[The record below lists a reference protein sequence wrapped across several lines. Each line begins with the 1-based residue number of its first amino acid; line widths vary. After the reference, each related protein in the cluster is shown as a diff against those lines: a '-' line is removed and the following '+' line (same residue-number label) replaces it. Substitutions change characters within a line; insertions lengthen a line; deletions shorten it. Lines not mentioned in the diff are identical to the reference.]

1 MSAVNSTSIW
11 APRRRRAISLTA
23 LIDVVFILLLFFML
37 TSTFTHWKAIELE
50 APQASVQLNSPSEV
64 ELLRLGSNGALA
76 FHATDIRLASVDEL
90 NSALFEQ
97 VPHDRAVVVL
107 PDAEVNVQQIVST
120 IEALQATGW
129 SKVSLGDVQHNGLD
143 SSVRAK

>member
-97 VPHDRAVVVL
+97 VPHD
-107 PDAEVNVQQIVST
+107 
-120 IEALQATGW
+120 
-129 SKVSLGDVQHNGLD
+129 
-143 SSVRAK
+143 